1 MRHGDHL
8 IATWVGHCLDH
19 LGDRHADRRNV
30 HQGVRQDDLPDDHRG
45 GYRSDRRHHADA
57 DAAQNH
63 QQNDADDDQHRHHAD
78 ADAAQNHQQND
89 ADDDQHRHHAD
100 ADGDRHRPVVRVEQ
114 RRRNG
119 ELRRTG
125 GLTDGHPSRP
135 TGDQTVGHHHSGD
148 HHGNEE
154 TNS

>member
-1 MRHGDHL
+1 VRHGDHL

-78 ADAAQNHQQND
+78 AD
-89 ADDDQHRHHAD
+89 
-100 ADGDRHRPVVRVEQ
+100 GDRHRPVVRVEQ
-114 RRRNG
+114 PRRNG

>member
-78 ADAAQNHQQND
+78 AD
-89 ADDDQHRHHAD
+89 
-100 ADGDRHRPVVRVEQ
+100 GDRHRPVVRVEQ
-114 RRRNG
+114 PRRNG

>member
-63 QQNDADDDQHRHHAD
+63 QQNDADDDHH
-78 ADAAQNHQQND
+78 H
-89 ADDDQHRHHAD
+89 HHAD

-114 RRRNG
+114 PRRNG

>member
-78 ADAAQNHQQND
+78 ADGYQ
-89 ADDDQHRHHAD
+89 
-100 ADGDRHRPVVRVEQ
+100 HRPVVRVEQ

-125 GLTDGHPSRP
+125 DQTDGHPSRP
-135 TGDQTVGHHHSGD
+135 MDDQTVGHHHSGD

>member
-45 GYRSDRRHHADA
+45 GYRSDR
-57 DAAQNH
+57 
-63 QQNDADDDQHRHHAD
+63 RHHAD

>member
-78 ADAAQNHQQND
+78 AD
-89 ADDDQHRHHAD
+89 
-100 ADGDRHRPVVRVEQ
+100 GDRHRPVVRVEQ

-125 GLTDGHPSRP
+125 DQTDGHPSRP

>member
-78 ADAAQNHQQND
+78 V
-89 ADDDQHRHHAD
+89 
-100 ADGDRHRPVVRVEQ
+100 DGDQHRPVVRVEQ